1 MRTIE
6 EQYELLE
13 VLLAIAKRGG
23 ENGEL
28 DWLEFKTNIAEQSA
42 SITYEGV
49 GKYISGMANIA
60 CVKYKDYA
68 YLVLGIENATWNP
81 VGTNL
86 RMQDQK
92 INNQDY
98 QLWLRKLVEPHIRFE
113 FEEFDYKGKHIV
125 IFEIPA
131 AVGEP
136 VTFKGEAY
144 IRINSNLTKLKD
156 FTDYTRQIYSSQQ
169 DWSAQIVKDATLD
182 DLDPRAI
189 TRARELY
196 IDKHQHLASDVAS
209 WDDKTFL
216 NKAKITRNGRI
227 TNTAIILLG
236 KEESEVLISPAV
248 SKIRWILKGTDGVER
263 DYRILS
269 CPMVLA
275 IDEVFHLVRN
285 LKYRYINPNLRT
297 LFPEEIDTYE
307 PYVIR
312 EALNNAVAHQDY
324 SKSGVVNVVEFDD
337 RLLFTNL
344 GSFIPGSI
352 QAVLQADSPWEKNRN
367 RFLAN
372 AMVELKMVDTIG
384 SGIKKMFRLQKGRLF
399 PMPDYDFR
407 DGRVTLTVFGRII
420 DMNYTNILMQ
430 NADISLEEAEM
441 LNRVQLGKPL
451 TDFEIS
457 HLRKRHLVEG
467 RKNALVLAKPLAQ
480 ATGKKVEYSKHK
492 GLTDKACESLIM
504 TALRD
509 HGELSR
515 KEINELLS
523 NSLSDI
529 LTDKQRYDKISNI
542 LRRMRLNGL
551 ITNRGAGN
559 VSFWRMVNHS

>member
-13 VLLAIAKRGG
+13 GLLAIAKRGG

-189 TRARELY
+189 ARARELY

-275 IDEVFHLVRN
+275 IDEV
-285 LKYRYINPNLRT
+285 Y
-297 LFPEEIDTYE
+297 
-307 PYVIR
+307 
-312 EALNNAVAHQDY
+312 Q
-324 SKSGVVNVVEFDD
+324 SKS
-337 RLLFTNL
+337 
-344 GSFIPGSI
+344 
-352 QAVLQADSPWEKNRN
+352 KN
-367 RFLAN
+367 
-372 AMVELKMVDTIG
+372 
-384 SGIKKMFRLQKGRLF
+384 
-399 PMPDYDFR
+399 
-407 DGRVTLTVFGRII
+407 TV
-420 DMNYTNILMQ
+420 
-430 NADISLEEAEM
+430 
-441 LNRVQLGKPL
+441 P
-451 TDFEIS
+451 
-457 HLRKRHLVEG
+457 
-467 RKNALVLAKPLAQ
+467 
-480 ATGKKVEYSKHK
+480 
-492 GLTDKACESLIM
+492 
-504 TALRD
+504 
-509 HGELSR
+509 
-515 KEINELLS
+515 
-523 NSLSDI
+523 
-529 LTDKQRYDKISNI
+529 
-542 LRRMRLNGL
+542 
-551 ITNRGAGN
+551 
-559 VSFWRMVNHS
+559 

>member
-13 VLLAIAKRGG
+13 GLLAIAKRGG

-189 TRARELY
+189 ARARELY

-312 EALNNAVAHQDY
+312 EALNNAVAHQAIVHARRERHVSRQQERPVERGELHIAHEHGIVDAVG
-324 SKSGVVNVVEFDD
+324 SKIRFDED
-337 RLLFTNL
+337 AVPVLATV
-344 GSFIPGSI
+344 
-352 QAVLQADSPWEKNRN
+352 AVLFQCGNTFCCCSRWRSNHIFKNC
-367 RFLAN
+367 
-372 AMVELKMVDTIG
+372 
-384 SGIKKMFRLQKGRLF
+384 RLF
-399 PMPDYDFR
+399 SC
-407 DGRVTLTVFGRII
+407 L
-420 DMNYTNILMQ
+420 
-430 NADISLEEAEM
+430 
-441 LNRVQLGKPL
+441 
-451 TDFEIS
+451 
-457 HLRKRHLVEG
+457 
-467 RKNALVLAKPLAQ
+467 
-480 ATGKKVEYSKHK
+480 
-492 GLTDKACESLIM
+492 
-504 TALRD
+504 
-509 HGELSR
+509 
-515 KEINELLS
+515 
-523 NSLSDI
+523 
-529 LTDKQRYDKISNI
+529 
-542 LRRMRLNGL
+542 
-551 ITNRGAGN
+551 
-559 VSFWRMVNHS
+559 

>member
-6 EQYELLE
+6 EQYELIEDLLE
-13 VLLAIAKRGG
+13 TAKRGG

-28 DWLEFKTNIAEQSA
+28 DWLEFKTNVATQNA
-42 SITYEGV
+42 SITYEGI

-60 CVKYKDYA
+60 CVKYREYA
-68 YLVLGIENATWNP
+68 YLVLGVADGTWEP

-86 RMQDQK
+86 RMQAAK

-98 QLWLRKLVEPHIRFE
+98 QLWLRKLIEPHIRFE
-113 FEEFDYKGKHIV
+113 FEEFDYNGKHIV

-136 VTFKGEAY
+136 VKFKNVAY
-144 IRINSNLTKLKD
+144 IRINSNLTGLND
-156 FTDYTRQIYSSQQ
+156 FTDYIRQIYSSHQ
-169 DWSAQIVKDATLD
+169 DWSAQIVKDASFD
-182 DLDPRAI
+182 DLDPVAI

-196 IDKHQHLASDVAS
+196 IDKHPHLSDDVAS
-209 WDDKTFL
+209 WDDQTFL
-216 NKAKITRNGRI
+216 NKAKITRNGKI

-248 SKIRWILKGTDGVER
+248 SKIRWILKGADGVER

-275 IDEVFHLVRN
+275 IDKVFNLIRN
-285 LKYRYINPNLRT
+285 LKYRYINPNLKT
-297 LFPEEIDTYE
+297 LFPEEIDTYD

-312 EALNNAVAHQDY
+312 EAINNAVAHQDY
-324 SKSGVVNVVEFDD
+324 SKSGVVNVVEFED

-367 RFLAN
+367 RFLGD

-399 PMPDYDFR
+399 PMPDYDFK
-407 DGRVTLTVFGRII
+407 DGRVSLTVYGRIL
-420 DMNYTNILMQ
+420 DMNYTSILLQ
-430 NADISLEEAEM
+430 NTDISLEDAEM
-441 LNRVQLGKPL
+441 LNRIQLKKPL
-451 TDFEIS
+451 TDFEIA

-480 ATGKKVEYSKHK
+480 AAGKKIEYSKHK
-492 GLTDKACESLIM
+492 GLSNKVCESILLE
-504 TALRD
+504 ALRD
-509 HGELSR
+509 HGSLSR
-515 KEINELLS
+515 KEINDLLIP
-523 NSLSDI
+523 SLSDM
-529 LTDKQRYDKISNI
+529 LSRQQKYDKISNL
-542 LRRMRLNGL
+542 LRGMKERGL
-551 ITNRGAGN
+551 ITNKGTKNMPSWGL
-559 VSFWRMVNHS
+559 VGHS